1 MEVTLMMGQ
10 NMMSGGM
17 GFWMIFNVI
26 FWLLIV
32 VGIGFLLFWGVNKTK
47 EVEKKPKEESALD
60 ILKNR
65 YAGGEINREEF
76 EEKKKDL
83 L

>member
-1 MEVTLMMGQ
+1 MNRVMGQ

-17 GFWMIFNVI
+17 GFWMIFNMI
-26 FWLLIV
+26 FWLLII
-32 VGIGFLLFWGVNKTK
+32 VGIIFLIIWAVNKTR

-60 ILKNR
+60 ILKKR

-76 EEKKKDL
+76 EEKKKDIL
-83 L
+83 

>member
-17 GFWMIFNVI
+17 GFWMIFNMI
-26 FWLLIV
+26 FWLLII
-32 VGIGFLLFWGVNKTK
+32 VGIIFLIIWAVNKTR

>member
-1 MEVTLMMGQ
+1 MGQ

-17 GFWMIFNVI
+17 GFWMIFNMI
-26 FWLLIV
+26 FWLLII
-32 VGIGFLLFWGVNKTK
+32 VGIIFLIIWAVNKTR

-60 ILKNR
+60 ILKKR

-76 EEKKKDL
+76 EEKKKDIL
-83 L
+83 

>member
-1 MEVTLMMGQ
+1 MGH

-17 GFWMIFNVI
+17 EFWMIFNII
-26 FWLLIV
+26 FWLLIIAGV
-32 VGIGFLLFWGVNKTK
+32 IFLIIWAVNKTR
-47 EVEKKPKEESALD
+47 EVEQTAKEESALD
-60 ILKNR
+60 ILKRR
-65 YAGGEINREEF
+65 YAGGEINRKEF